1 MAASFRDKVSRGGRP
16 ALSVELLECRTLMAT
31 FAMPSLA
38 GLAGGRH
45 IAATFNRLVGSL
57 HAQISIQ
64 APKDTAPEALASVV
78 AEVVDQYEAA
88 SREAFAAFPG
98 TLSLLVQQGE
108 ALDLAIGS
116 MKYQYD
122 VGLLTLSSFNY
133 DAYQEIQQLTL
144 SREVWVVGTPLT
156 TFLVMARETSDDLA
170 SVSTVVQTTTSLT
183 PEQAVTVLKS
193 EVTAFQSKALL
204 GSTRQPRVANPI
216 RQATANFVTQVD
228 AALGQPD
235 FASRIGTASTA
246 FADALVNP
254 GGTFGPGGTLGRR
267 IPQPPD
273 VANPLSIEDA
283 ATFTNLQY
291 RQFVTSMPLLLSR
304 NFSSESTRYGRFMTT
319 ASFNSPAEAIRRLA
333 LDQSWYG
340 TDQAY
345 FVEDVSLPA
354 GTLIY
359 IGRVAPIYQG
369 IYRRESRPSLY
380 PGGAPQYLVAN
391 TRAEGIVWN
400 NFRATG
406 TGR

>member
-1 MAASFRDKVSRGGRP
+1 MPTRSRRTQSSGSRP
-16 ALSVELLECRTLMAT
+16 VLSVELLECRTLMAT
-31 FAMPSLA
+31 FEMPSLG

-64 APKDTAPEALASVV
+64 APKDTAPDVLASVV
-78 AEVVDQYEAA
+78 SDVVDQYEAA

-108 ALDLAIGS
+108 ALDLAINS
-116 MKYQYD
+116 MKSQYD
-122 VGLLTLSSFNY
+122 VGLLSRSSFNY

-170 SVSTVVQTTTSLT
+170 SISTAVQTTTSIT
-183 PEQAVTVLKS
+183 PEQAANVLQL
-193 EVTAFQSKALL
+193 EAEAFQGKAIL
-204 GSTRQPRVANPI
+204 GATRLPAVANPI
-216 RQATANFVTQVD
+216 RQATTNFVTEVN

-235 FASRIGTASTA
+235 FAARVAEA
-246 FADALVNP
+246 ADDFADALVNP
-254 GGTFGPGGTLGRR
+254 GGTFGPGGSIGRR
-267 IPQPPD
+267 IPQPP
-273 VANPLSIEDA
+273 VVPTPLSIEDA

-291 RQFVTSMPLLLSR
+291 RQLVTSIPVTLSR

-319 ASFNSPAEAIRRLA
+319 VSFASPAEAIRRLA

-345 FVEDVSLPA
+345 FVEDVYLPA

-369 IYRRESRPSLY
+369 IYRREARPSLY